1 MNQYIKALQ
10 DAIEKLEKN
19 PLPIDDRLSC
29 QDIDICS
36 VKIPKEERGVRYM
49 DVQKIHLKT
58 SPSYSHILDENNI
71 VIFRIWSPRERKRL
85 ALWVERKLKDL
96 LSDFTDMD
104 ELGYEQTD
112 FVSFKRPIG
121 DSRCFYASI
130 RADGIFTIM
139 EDLKN
144 HSANEMKNYQ
154 TGKDRKFEKMT
165 DMVLDFESKHL
176 DFDGFSNMN
185 SILRDRVAY
194 GLSK

>member
-19 PLPIDDRLSC
+19 PLPIDERLSC

-36 VKIPKEERGVRYM
+36 VNIPKEERGVRYI
-49 DVQKIHLKT
+49 DVQKIRLKT
-58 SPSYSHILDENNI
+58 SPSYSHILNENDI

-85 ALWVERKLKDL
+85 TSWAERKLKDL

-112 FVSFKRPIG
+112 FVSFKRPVG
-121 DSRCFYASI
+121 NSRCFHASI
-130 RADGIFTIM
+130 RADGIYVM
-139 EDLKN
+139 MDDLKN
-144 HSANEMKNYQ
+144 LSGDKIKNYPI
-154 TGKDRKFEKMT
+154 GKDQEFKRMT
-165 DMVLDFESKHL
+165 DAVLDFESSHL

-194 GLSK
+194 GLQK